1 MSNDPVK
8 RPAHY
13 TSGRYESI
21 EVIEDAV
28 YAAPDVV
35 TAGYH
40 WQALKCLLRLW
51 LKGEPLQDAK
61 KARWYLDRLISKLEG
76 RGGEVRSMD

>member
-1 MSNDPVK
+1 MSDPVN

-13 TSGRYESI
+13 TSGRYEAI

-28 YAAPDVV
+28 YPAPDAI
-35 TAGYH
+35 TAGCH
-40 WQALKCLLRLW
+40 WQALKYLLRLW
-51 LKGEPLQDAK
+51 FKGEPLQDAR

-76 RGGEVRSMD
+76 RGNEAAGMD